1 MRAGKSVVRWLAA
14 VSGEAKP
21 PAGGVIV
28 QKSGDASK

>member
-1 MRAGKSVVRWLAA
+1 MRACKTVVRWLAA
-14 VSGEAKP
+14 VSGDEKP